1 MQACQCCSRTLSTNE
16 IAISMRL
23 LGRDGRALFCREC
36 LARELKI
43 SPELIDSS
51 AAWGV
56 PCLSEAMP
64 LTETRRT
71 PKTDPVN
78 WDLAC

>member
-43 SPELIDSS
+43 SPELIDKKIEQFRSM
-51 AAWGV
+51 G
-56 PCLSEAMP
+56 CP
-64 LTETRRT
+64 LF
-71 PKTDPVN
+71 V
-78 WDLAC
+78 

>member
-1 MQACQCCSRTLSTNE
+1 MQACQYCSRTLSTNE

-43 SPELIDSS
+43 SPELIDKKIEQFRSM
-51 AAWGV
+51 G
-56 PCLSEAMP
+56 CP
-64 LTETRRT
+64 LF
-71 PKTDPVN
+71 V
-78 WDLAC
+78 